1 MSLSHA
7 PSTTGGHSSPAVS
20 FFHSRPLGA
29 LDECLAVAAQRRVDA
44 KEFVFMEGDPT
55 TNVYWIESGAVSLF
69 KVLADGRRQILGF
82 AYAGDF
88 VGLGAQG
95 ERLVSAQ
102 AIKPT
107 RVRSIPVTKLHK
119 MAAGDP
125 DLSFKLYQTLA
136 AELAEAR
143 DLMLTTGHR
152 SACERVA
159 AFLLALS
166 RRNRRNGKDKTII
179 DLPMTRADIGDFL
192 GVTIETVSRTLT
204 KFKSRGLIDMPQSAR
219 LHLVDMIELE
229 RIATGEEH

>member
-1 MSLSHA
+1 MSLSYA
-7 PSTTGGHSSPAVS
+7 PSTSSGGHSALQ
-20 FFHSRPLGA
+20 SRPLNS
-29 LDECLAVAAQRRVDA
+29 LDERLAGATQRRVEA

-55 TNVYWIESGAVSLF
+55 TNVYWLESGAVSLF
-69 KVLADGRRQILGF
+69 KVLPDGRRQILGF
-82 AYAGDF
+82 AYPGDF

-107 RVRSIPVTKLHK
+107 RVRSISVAKLHK
-119 MAAGDP
+119 IAANDP
-125 DLSFKLYQTLA
+125 DLSFKLYQALA

-159 AFLLALS
+159 AFLLAMS
-166 RRNRRNGKDKTII
+166 RRNRRNGKDRTIV

-192 GVTIETVSRTLT
+192 GLTIETVSRTLT

-219 LHLVDMIELE
+219 LRLADMVGLE
-229 RIATGEEH
+229 RIAAGEEH

>member
-1 MSLSHA
+1 MIFSYA
-7 PSTTGGHSSPAVS
+7 PSTSSGLPSPAMP
-20 FFHSRPLGA
+20 FQGRPGSLH
-29 LDECLAVAAQRRVDA
+29 ERLAEATQRRVET
-44 KEFVFMEGDPT
+44 KEFIFMEGDPT
-55 TNVYWIESGAVSLF
+55 TNVYWIESGALSLF
-69 KVLADGRRQILGF
+69 KVLSDGRRQILGF

-107 RVRSIPVTKLHK
+107 RVRSIPVTKLHR

-125 DLSFKLYQTLA
+125 DLSFKLYQALA

-229 RIATGEEH
+229 RIAAGEEH

>member
-1 MSLSHA
+1 MIFSYA
-7 PSTTGGHSSPAVS
+7 PSTSSGLPSPAMP
-20 FFHSRPLGA
+20 FQGRPGPLH
-29 LDECLAVAAQRRVDA
+29 EYLAEATQRRVEA

-69 KVLADGRRQILGF
+69 KVLSDGRRQILGF

-95 ERLVSAQ
+95 ERLISAQ

-107 RVRSIPVTKLHK
+107 RLRSISVAKLHK

-152 SACERVA
+152 SACERMA

-166 RRNRRNGKDKTII
+166 RRNRRNGKDATII
-179 DLPMTRADIGDFL
+179 YLPMTRTDVGDFL

-229 RIATGEEH
+229 RIAAGEEH